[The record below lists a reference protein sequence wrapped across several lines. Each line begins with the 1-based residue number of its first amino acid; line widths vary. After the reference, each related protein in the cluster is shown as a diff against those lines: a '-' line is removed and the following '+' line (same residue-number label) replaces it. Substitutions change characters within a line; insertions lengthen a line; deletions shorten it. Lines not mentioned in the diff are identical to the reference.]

1 MICRHRLIPLCTK
14 SPYVQSRQELRR
26 GRIETSDQKS
36 KLRDGNR
43 ESLIGSQVTVLTP
56 EIEDRSIPG
65 NPSRKERHIYRLR
78 LKRGSTNPK
87 DRSCI

>member
-1 MICRHRLIPLCTK
+1 MSTQVDTTMYQESICTK
-14 SPYVQSRQELRR
+14 STRVEAWENRNERPKVETARR
-26 GRIETSDQKS
+26 
-36 KLRDGNR
+36 NR